1 MDIEYFS
8 LINHK
13 NNLEIKGVVRVY
25 SDSSVPFYFV
35 RSYFLIRTTAAP
47 RAANTARTGAGE
59 AGVSGSSTGSLTGS
73 SS

>member
-35 RSYFLIRTTAAP
+35 RSYFLLRTKPAPILAGLGAAVVL
-47 RAANTARTGAGE
+47 RRK
-59 AGVSGSSTGSLTGS
+59 
-73 SS
+73 